1 MIQKYLIFNNN
12 KWITINQKNQKIYFN
27 NNLKDIIVKKNI

>member
-12 KWITINQKNQKIYFN
+12 KSITINKINKKIYFK
-27 NNLKDIIVKKNI
+27 NNLKDITVKKNI